1 MALTEADIIA
11 SLQILTSV
19 GNVQTEAEHEA
30 IPEEHTD
37 ADIHYLEFS
46 ELYSQAE
53 EELQN
58 DLARLNLSEVGDTAT
73 KRALSYLIADYT
85 QIAQPEWNSQKVQYN
100 EDSSVYRFANR
111 KGSSY
116 YYNYLRVL
124 ENALKAD
131 ADYKDR
137 KAGVFIT

>member
-1 MALTEADIIA
+1 MALTEADIIE
-11 SLQILTSV
+11 SLHILTVV
-19 GNVQTEAEHEA
+19 GTIQTEEEHEA
-30 IPEEHTD
+30 DPEENTD
-37 ADIHYLEFS
+37 ADISYLEFS

-58 DLARLNLSEVGDTAT
+58 DLTRLNLSEVSEITT
-73 KRALSYLIADYT
+73 KRAMSYLIADYT
-85 QIAQPEWNSQKVQYN
+85 LISQPNWDAQKVQYN

-116 YYNYLRVL
+116 YYNYLRTL
-124 ENALKAD
+124 DNALKAD
-131 ADYKDR
+131 ADYKER